1 MKTYKGYLKVN
12 KPVNY
17 VFTHTYRMKCIYNKL
32 MQKQYVK
39 VNIRVGSDE

>member
-1 MKTYKGYLKVN
+1 MKACKDYFKVN

-17 VFTHTYRMKCIYNKL
+17 VYTHTYRMKCIYNKL
-32 MQKQYVK
+32 MQKHYVK